1 MSETG
6 LQNSGGPTSSG
17 LYDQTGMPMQRT
29 SNGQKRPAIQGELV
43 RFAKEQ
49 PVTTAIG
56 ALIIGFL
63 LAKIL

>member
-6 LQNSGGPTSSG
+6 VENSGGPTSSG
-17 LYDQTGMPMQRT
+17 LYDQAGMPMRK
-29 SNGQKRPAIQGELV
+29 SSGQERPAIQGDLA
-43 RFAKEQ
+43 RFAREQ

-56 ALIIGFL
+56 ALIIGYL

>member
-1 MSETG
+1 
-6 LQNSGGPTSSG
+6 
-17 LYDQTGMPMQRT
+17 MPMQRT

>member
-6 LQNSGGPTSSG
+6 VENSGGLTSSG
-17 LYDQTGMPMQRT
+17 LYDQTGMPMRK
-29 SNGQKRPAIQGELV
+29 SNGQERPAIQGDLV

-56 ALIIGFL
+56 ALIIGYL